1 MEEEEKTMMI
11 ARQEDENDVIPK
23 LILDQLYEIANINS
37 DLKKR
42 MRDLKKG
49 IITYLL
55 KTGCVT
61 LSQFTDRIAPFG
73 DAYVRIVAVNGVH
86 FYRPRNREK
95 FSNYLLVYQQYL
107 KDVEQVNSVINKDF
121 LSIEGKPYFLTLIK
135 RSANSIVL

>member
-1 MEEEEKTMMI
+1 MEGEVKTMI
-11 ARQEDENDVIPK
+11 VARQEEENTIVPK
-23 LILDQLYEIANINS
+23 LILDQFYEIASINS
-37 DLKKR
+37 DLKRR
-42 MRDLKKG
+42 MRDLKKA

-55 KTGCVT
+55 DTGCVT
-61 LSQFTDRIAPFG
+61 LSQFKDRIAPFG

>member
-11 ARQEDENDVIPK
+11 ARHEDENNVIPK

-61 LSQFTDRIAPFG
+61 PVSYT
-73 DAYVRIVAVNGVH
+73 H
-86 FYRPRNREK
+86 
-95 FSNYLLVYQQYL
+95 
-107 KDVEQVNSVINKDF
+107 
-121 LSIEGKPYFLTLIK
+121 LTLPTIY
-135 RSANSIVL
+135 SV

>member
-55 KTGCVT
+55 DTGCVT
-61 LSQFTDRIAPFG
+61 LS
-73 DAYVRIVAVNGVH
+73 
-86 FYRPRNREK
+86 
-95 FSNYLLVYQQYL
+95 
-107 KDVEQVNSVINKDF
+107 
-121 LSIEGKPYFLTLIK
+121 
-135 RSANSIVL
+135 